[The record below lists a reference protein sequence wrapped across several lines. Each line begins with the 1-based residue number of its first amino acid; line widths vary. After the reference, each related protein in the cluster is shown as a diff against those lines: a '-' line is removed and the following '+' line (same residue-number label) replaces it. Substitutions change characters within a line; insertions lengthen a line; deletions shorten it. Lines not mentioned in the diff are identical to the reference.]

1 MPGQKIVV
9 IGDEDA
15 VFGLGLIGF
24 QGRPVTSLDEA
35 RKAIET
41 ALADPETGLILLTEN
56 WSEARNEAM
65 DESGAPVV
73 EIPGPHPPA
82 KPSMALETRIERA
95 LGVHLER

>member
-24 QGRPVTSLDEA
+24 QGQTVATLDEA
-35 RKAIET
+35 RKAVES

-56 WSEARNEAM
+56 WSEAREEALE
-65 DESGAPVV
+65 DPGAPVV
-73 EIPGPHPPA
+73 EIPGPQPPA